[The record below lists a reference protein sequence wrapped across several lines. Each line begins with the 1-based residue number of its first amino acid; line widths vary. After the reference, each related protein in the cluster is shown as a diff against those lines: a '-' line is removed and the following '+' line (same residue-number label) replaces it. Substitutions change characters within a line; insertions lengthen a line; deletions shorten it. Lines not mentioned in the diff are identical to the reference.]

1 MHGLQKNNKLMHS
14 AKVLRLLST
23 EVMAGKFIDG
33 TIDNDRQVLLVE
45 KLFKGRDIF
54 FINIVIF

>member
-1 MHGLQKNNKLMHS
+1 
-14 AKVLRLLST
+14 
-23 EVMAGKFIDG
+23 MAGKFIDG